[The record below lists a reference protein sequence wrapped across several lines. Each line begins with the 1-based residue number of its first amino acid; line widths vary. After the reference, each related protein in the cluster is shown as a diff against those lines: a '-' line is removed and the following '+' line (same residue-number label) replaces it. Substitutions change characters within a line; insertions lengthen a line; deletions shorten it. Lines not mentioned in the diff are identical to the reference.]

1 MALYSRRKARR
12 SMIDTAVF
20 RAISQIATV
29 VGYVV
34 LVRGMSEKDFGILN
48 LLYAFIPVVS
58 TVASL
63 GLEQTLR
70 RYQPEYLRAG
80 NNAAAAWLVRL
91 AASARF
97 GTSVI
102 LLSAVLLTWNWI
114 APIFKLTAYWG
125 AFALFCPLVVLF
137 FQARIL
143 QLALNSH
150 MMHRFSVGS
159 IVLVSVIKLIAYAV
173 LAWRGSLTLVNA
185 IVIDTCAYGASYLL
199 LTVVYRVRCLS
210 QVPRDGY
217 RPPPSERRRLLKYGF
232 FNNFNDAGT
241 YVLSVKS
248 DNFFIAA
255 LIDPISVGIYS
266 FYTRLS
272 GMAGHLLPVRLFEN
286 VVQPLF
292 FSIPPDEASKRV
304 PSYFSLLLD
313 ANLLLQMPVLAY
325 AIGYHAEL
333 VQVVFGGKFI
343 EHSYLLPVIVAFLTI
358 NTVSIPATLVAQ
370 YEEKPAIILLSKIF
384 GAYNIVAILV
394 LLPIAGL
401 LGAALAS
408 GSAQVFKNLFI
419 WWHVRGNARWVT
431 GTKVVMTCLAIWGT
445 AIALCYLVKNLTDLP
460 DLADLVIGGLIW
472 GVAVLAHMRS
482 PAISASDRR
491 ILGSVLKG
499 REARLLSVLG
509 LSVRADRTAT

>member
-1 MALYSRRKARR
+1 
-12 SMIDTAVF
+12 MIDTVLF
-20 RAISQIATV
+20 RAISQVATV

-34 LVRGMSEKDFGILN
+34 LVRSMSKEDFGILN

-58 TVASL
+58 TAASL

-80 NNAAAAWLVRL
+80 NNAAAAWLVRF

-102 LLSAVLLTWNWI
+102 LLSAVLLTWNWL
-114 APIFKLTAYWG
+114 APVFKLTDYRG

-150 MMHRFSVGS
+150 MLHRLSVGS
-159 IVLVSVIKLIAYAV
+159 VAVVSVIKLVAYAV
-173 LAWRGSLTLVNA
+173 VAWRGSLTLVNA
-185 IVIDTCAYGASYLL
+185 IVVDTVAYGASYLL
-199 LTVVYRVRCLS
+199 LTLVYRVRCLPQGS
-210 QVPRDGY
+210 RDRY

-255 LIDPISVGIYS
+255 LMDPVSVGIYS

-272 GMAGHLLPVRLFEN
+272 EMALTLLPVRLFEN
-286 VVQPLF
+286 VIQPLF
-292 FSIPPDEASKRV
+292 FSIPPEEASKRV
-304 PSYFSLLLD
+304 PTYFSLLLD
-313 ANLLLQMPVLAY
+313 ANLMLQMPVLAF

-333 VQVVFGGKFI
+333 VHVIFGGKFI

-358 NTVSIPATLVAQ
+358 NTVSTPATLVAQ
-370 YEEKPAIILLSKIF
+370 YEEKASIILLSKIF
-384 GAYNIVAILV
+384 GAYNIVAILL

-401 LGAALAS
+401 LGATLAS
-408 GSAQVFKNLFI
+408 GSAQTFKNLFI
-419 WWHVRGNARWVT
+419 WWHVRGNARWLT
-431 GTKVVMTCLAIWGT
+431 GAKVVMTCVAIWGG
-445 AIALCYLVKNLTDLP
+445 AVALCYLVKSVTDLP
-460 DLADLVIGGLIW
+460 DLANLAIGGLIW
-472 GVAVLAHMRS
+472 GVAVLAHLRS
-482 PAISASDRR
+482 SAISASDRR
-491 ILGSVLKG
+491 ILDSVLKG
-499 REARLLSVLG
+499 REARLLSLLG
-509 LSVRADRTAT
+509 LSGGRTAP